1 MTIPNSGPATQKA
14 VCPAGKKAIGG
25 GYAETTGNG
34 MHIMSEGPVTTTTTG
49 DSWSI
54 TADRI
59 VGQNAQF
66 TVTAICVIAS

>member
-25 GYAETTGNG
+25 GFNESTGNG
-34 MHIMSEGPVTTTTTG
+34 MHVTVEGPVTTTSTG

-66 TVTAICVIAS
+66 TVTAICVSAL